1 MNTFFSLILRTNISH
16 AIATSI
22 PRTLVKSSPH
32 INVRRSSNS
41 VLYYHNSFATMR
53 LLLSVSKINPFRR
66 FVKNAIKQKKQI
78 PGYSFCYK
86 NREKRRGGGVKM
98 DIKDTIKYKE
108 QQDLSKLDETIE
120 HIWIECQGK
129 NKNKN

>member
-1 MNTFFSLILRTNISH
+1 
-16 AIATSI
+16 
-22 PRTLVKSSPH
+22 
-32 INVRRSSNS
+32 
-41 VLYYHNSFATMR
+41 
-53 LLLSVSKINPFRR
+53 
-66 FVKNAIKQKKQI
+66 
-78 PGYSFCYK
+78 
-86 NREKRRGGGVKM
+86 M